1 MSEKK
6 KYKEREKKGEE
17 INYLEIMRAQE
28 YYNEVRLPGYNHL
41 LGSLEGKTLV
51 AKVAGMLNFSIGNL

>member
-17 INYLEIMRAQE
+17 INYLEMMRAQE
-28 YYNEVRLPGYNHL
+28 YYNEVRIPGYNHL
-41 LGSLEGKTLV
+41 LGSLEGKPLV
-51 AKVAGMLNFSIGNL
+51 VKVAGTLNFSIGNL